1 MHCNVRHHGNNPGSA
16 AIAREIA
23 RDAVTS
29 YEVGK
34 GLIANGCYKPVF
46 TMAIKPKSG

>member
-1 MHCNVRHHGNNPGSA
+1 MFVTMVTTRLGCN
-16 AIAREIA
+16 IFAREIA

-34 GLIANGCYKPVF
+34 GLIANGWFKPVF
-46 TMAIKPKSG
+46 TMAIKLKSGQI